1 MLGWVLDL
9 LGLLYYS
16 IVGRKA
22 ISRGGKLSAAHAHDL
37 FYAHKVIHCAK
48 VNNRLSASV
57 IFRLGR
63 LTIV

>member
-22 ISRGGKLSAAHAHDL
+22 ISRGGKLSAAHVHNL
-37 FYAHKVIHCAK
+37 FYAHKVIYCAK
-48 VNNRLSASV
+48 VNKRWVLV
-57 IFRLGR
+57 WFLG
-63 LTIV
+63 LVDLQ